1 MGGNA
6 VLTWLTGFGW
16 VLDVTASEGRRP
28 RDERRRPRPFGRG
41 DGLLSSRPEQPSK
54 DEQVEDHFFPTLAA
68 PGLTFP
74 ADVILET
81 LRASALQ
88 IEPSAP
94 FSDGPLHLRAVT
106 GGLVPWTYFTLP
118 RRQSVIPP
126 ADVWLAAAE
135 VKPNS
140 ADVVVPARRRAI
152 FAGQVRGVLA
162 ERVIVSTQLDP
173 FLTLRALSA
182 YSGLSVRKLR
192 DFLDDVTHPLPHYRV
207 GGKILVRRSEFDAWI
222 AVYRRRGLVD
232 VDQIVDEMLKDVRTV
247 EQQPERRR

>member
-28 RDERRRPRPFGRG
+28 RDERRRPRPLGRR
-41 DGLLSSRPEQPSK
+41 DGLFSSPAEQLSKGDR
-54 DEQVEDHFFPTLAA
+54 VEDHFFPTLAA
-68 PGLTFP
+68 PWLTFP

-88 IEPSAP
+88 IERSASSTEGSLPS
-94 FSDGPLHLRAVT
+94 RAVA
-106 GGLVPWTYFTLP
+106 GDLVAWAYAALTRP
-118 RRQSVIPP
+118 QSVIPP
-126 ADVWLAAAE
+126 ADLWLAAAE
-135 VKPNS
+135 GKPKS
-140 ADVVVPARRRAI
+140 SDVVVPAPRQHL

-173 FLTLRALSA
+173 FLTLRALAA

-192 DFLDDVTHPLPHYRV
+192 EFLSDVLHPLPHYRV
-207 GGKILVRRSEFDAWI
+207 GGKILVRRSEFDAWVT
-222 AVYRRRGLVD
+222 VYRHRGAVD
-232 VDQIVDEMLKDVRTV
+232 VDEIVNEMLKGAGAT
-247 EQQPERRR
+247 EQGRERRR